1 MQSGQRYALGKGS
14 PASNTFANWQT
25 YLCLGAYLMLWVGSV
40 VVIHTKAG
48 LALSEPLLILA
59 VVGVGFSSLAWLLTR
74 RSEPLPFEVKRPRT
88 ECSLL
93 AAYLVVVVL
102 FLTWGIDALESAVQR
117 EPWQMLALLGAKLVL
132 FVLLPVVLFYA
143 LWKYKIHDL
152 IAGAPVPNHLRVTL
166 WMSLALILFQVAF
179 GRGVSEIRHS
189 GLPVWAVAAGI
200 PFAYAWLLL
209 EVGLVEEFFF
219 RVLLQ
224 SRLTALLRSE
234 TAGILLMAL
243 LFGLA
248 HAPGLHFRTA
258 VTLEGLGPS
267 PAWLVAIGY
276 SIGITSVAGIFLG
289 VLWAR
294 TRNILVVIL
303 VHAAGD
309 LVPNL
314 VHFVRAW

>member
-1 MQSGQRYALGKGS
+1 MRWKRIHLRPTALRTGRLIS
-14 PASNTFANWQT
+14 ILA
-25 YLCLGAYLMLWVGSV
+25 AYLMLWVGSV

-48 LALSEPLLILA
+48 LALSEPLLIFT
-59 VVGVGFSSLAWLLTR
+59 VVGVGFSTLAWLLTR
-74 RSEPLPFEVKRPRT
+74 RSQPLPFEVRRPKA

-93 AAYLVVVVL
+93 AGFLVLVVL
-102 FLTWGIDALESAVQR
+102 FLTWGIDALEAAVQR
-117 EPWQMLALLGAKLVL
+117 EPWQMVTMLGAKLVL

-143 LWKYKIHDL
+143 LWKYKIRDL
-152 IAGAPVPNHLRVTL
+152 IAGSPVPNHLRVAL
-166 WMSLALILFQVAF
+166 WISLVLILFQIAF

-189 GLPVWAVAAGI
+189 GLPLWAVAVGI

-248 HAPGLHFRTA
+248 HAPGLHYRTA
-258 VTLEGLGPS
+258 ATLEGLEPS
-267 PAWLVAIGY
+267 PSWPVAIGY
-276 SIGITSVAGIFLG
+276 SIAITSVAGIFLG

-294 TRNILVVIL
+294 TRDILVLML

-314 VHFVRAW
+314 VHFLKAW

>member
-1 MQSGQRYALGKGS
+1 M
-14 PASNTFANWQT
+14 
-25 YLCLGAYLMLWVGSV
+25 SV
-40 VVIHTKAG
+40 V
-48 LALSEPLLILA
+48 
-59 VVGVGFSSLAWLLTR
+59 
-74 RSEPLPFEVKRPRT
+74 
-88 ECSLL
+88 
-93 AAYLVVVVL
+93 
-102 FLTWGIDALESAVQR
+102 
-117 EPWQMLALLGAKLVL
+117 
-132 FVLLPVVLFYA
+132 
-143 LWKYKIHDL
+143 
-152 IAGAPVPNHLRVTL
+152 
-166 WMSLALILFQVAF
+166 LILFQIAF

-189 GLPVWAVAAGI
+189 GLALWAVAAGI
-200 PFAYAWLLL
+200 PFAYAWLLI
-209 EVGLVEEFFF
+209 EVGLVGEFFF

-267 PAWLVAIGY
+267 PSWLVAIGY
-276 SIGITSVAGIFLG
+276 SVAITSVAGIFLG

-309 LVPNL
+309 LGPNL